1 MAIDWVDIAITI
13 LTTGFF
19 SLIGFVWRFS
29 HKVTVLERDIE
40 SHKKRIQ
47 KMEQDHDKVMDR
59 MYSIAKDRAALMTRE
74 SYQNHSAEAQKEMLR
89 MIAMAQYENEM
100 KSRVD

>member
-1 MAIDWVDIAITI
+1 MTIDWVDIAITI

-47 KMEQDHDKVMDR
+47 KMEHDHDKVMDR
-59 MYSIAKDRAALMTRE
+59 MYSIAKDRASLMTRE
-74 SYQNHSAEAQKEMLR
+74 SYQNHSAESQKEMSR
-89 MIAMAQYENEM
+89 MIAMAQYEAER
-100 KSRVD
+100 KSRGD